1 LSSLQQACY
10 QTCTKPVHN
19 KQFLL
24 CHNKFQQGNKPVVGK
39 QIENVSKEKNRT
51 RWTLPSSLSHSI
63 IAIAHW
69 ALVILNAKAAVFE
82 AVLFFKNSPDF
93 QFTDVCCRYI
103 SLILLDIKA
112 SGTCHHSSLQTKY
125 YKHINHVIMFSYF
138 LILSQTKFQQL
149 P

>member
-69 ALVILNAKAAVFE
+69 ALAILNAKAAVFE
-82 AVLFFKNSPDF
+82 AVLFLKNSPDF

-103 SLILLDIKA
+103 GHKGVS
-112 SGTCHHSSLQTKY
+112 TRHHSSLQTKY
-125 YKHINHVIMFSYF
+125 YKNINHVIMFSYF
-138 LILSQTKFQQL
+138 
-149 P
+149 